1 MELYGSNAK
10 FGAERV
16 DLTEQRYVIGP
27 SGEGK
32 PFPLGTAD
40 LLQVLTQRKDGSWR
54 TTYAFPLSEED
65 GDPIPSEEEQPT
77 ADEAAEEQ
85 LVADAAE
92 QVEGE
97 EPADAAEPDVAED
110 EPAVE
115 TAACVEPAEQ
125 SEPCEEA
132 DSEPEAAVE
141 PAADEQAAEEQ
152 LAEEGVEPAEDG
164 TDEPV
169 AETTDAEPVA
179 KTTYEALCEAVEVV
193 NLYLQQAFDVSH
205 RRFGSVAGVQVEVPP
220 FGSGYTRVEMV
231 PLDAHGEPSP
241 TPLHLHV
248 ETGDNPGGPYSFSAM
263 IEYDAEGNPAH
274 VTMNEY
280 GDEYYQC
287 KVNVTINEKTGRLSV
302 QKIEETVGPNRERRL
317 VYKRAW
323 TPRDGGGRGYRRDDR
338 DGGWGG
344 RDDRRGPRD
353 FDRRDDRRGGRFD
366 DRGPRRDYDRG
377 GRDDYRGGRDRYDD
391 RRGFDRRDDRR
402 DYDRGPRRDYDD
414 RRDFGRGD
422 RDFRR
427 DYDRRDR
434 DYDRRGGRFDDRGP
448 RRDYDRGGRDDYR
461 GGRDRYDDRGGRD
474 FRRDDRGPRSYDR
487 RDDRRPGD
495 RGGRFDDRRDS
506 RAGHDRARYNGRG
519 EGEEF
524 APTGRRRYD
533 DSQFAGPRREHD
545 HYEAHYGTRPERGGA
560 DSGSSDEQ

>member
-1 MELYGSNAK
+1 MELYGSNAR

-16 DLTEQRYVIGP
+16 DLTEQRYVIAP

-65 GDPIPSEEEQPT
+65 GDPIPAE
-77 ADEAAEEQ
+77 DEAAEPAKTTAEPEEE
-85 LVADAAE
+85 ASEPAATDE
-92 QVEGE
+92 AQAEGE
-97 EPADAAEPDVAED
+97 EVAPEGADDDSDEPADAEGEAPVAAED
-110 EPAVE
+110 D
-115 TAACVEPAEQ
+115 VEPAEVAETAAECEGAD
-125 SEPCEEA
+125 EPAGE
-132 DSEPEAAVE
+132 DAA
-141 PAADEQAAEEQ
+141 PAADAEGETPD
-152 LAEEGVEPAEDG
+152 ANEDG
-164 TDEPV
+164 EVGADEVP
-169 AETTDAEPVA
+169 AAP
-179 KTTYEALCEAVEVV
+179 KSTYEALCEAVDVV

-287 KVNVTINEKTGRLSV
+287 KVNVTVNEKTGRLSV
-302 QKIEETVGPNRERRL
+302 QKIEETVGPNRERHL

-323 TPRDGGGRGYRRDDR
+323 TPRDGGGRGYRRDD
-338 DGGWGG
+338 GNGWGG

-353 FDRRDDRRGGRFD
+353 YDRRDDCRGGRYDDRRGFGGRDDRDFDRRGGRYD

-377 GRDDYRGGRDRYDD
+377 G
-391 RRGFDRRDDRR
+391 
-402 DYDRGPRRDYDD
+402 
-414 RRDFGRGD
+414 DF
-422 RDFRR
+422 
-427 DYDRRDR
+427 
-434 DYDRRGGRFDDRGP
+434 
-448 RRDYDRGGRDDYR
+448 RGGRDDR
-461 GGRDRYDDRGGRD
+461 
-474 FRRDDRGPRSYDR
+474 RSYDR
-487 RDDRRPGD
+487 RDDRGFGGRDRYRDD
-495 RGGRFDDRRDS
+495 RGPRDFDRRDPS
-506 RAGHDRARYNGRG
+506 DRGDRKRARYNGRAAG
-519 EGEEF
+519 SEY

-533 DSQFAGPRREHD
+533 DSEFAGPRKQYD
-545 HYEAHYGTRPERGGA
+545 HYETHYGSSKPA
-560 DSGSSDEQ
+560 DDKRADAGSEQQ